1 MFYNQTSAVTLA
13 IDISKFLWLLH
24 FMIKYRAEKKRKAF
38 VVYHLWI
45 EFRVL
50 IEVSILE
57 LTVSFFTLSLCLL
70 RFTFP
75 VFILFVHFALYFAG
89 GSNEKL
95 KKESKTGMCCYTYSL
110 ISLFHFTHSLF
121 KLMMLT
127 FTQFLKLLRRPWGPT
142 ITRNFVP
149 ILFTFEKES

>member
-1 MFYNQTSAVTLA
+1 M
-13 IDISKFLWLLH
+13 
-24 FMIKYRAEKKRKAF
+24 
-38 VVYHLWI
+38 
-45 EFRVL
+45 
-50 IEVSILE
+50 
-57 LTVSFFTLSLCLL
+57 SFFTLSLFLL

-75 VFILFVHFALYFAG
+75 VFILFVHFALYFAS

-110 ISLFHFTHSLF
+110 ISLFHFNHSLF

-149 ILFTFEKES
+149 ILFTFEKGKLILIRYSYHFEHTRFLVIVTNISTK

>member
-1 MFYNQTSAVTLA
+1 M
-13 IDISKFLWLLH
+13 
-24 FMIKYRAEKKRKAF
+24 
-38 VVYHLWI
+38 
-45 EFRVL
+45 
-50 IEVSILE
+50 
-57 LTVSFFTLSLCLL
+57 SFFTLSLCLL

-89 GSNEKL
+89 GSKEKL

-110 ISLFHFTHSLF
+110 ISLFHFNHSLF

-149 ILFTFEKES
+149 ILFTLKKKVNTDKNFIPFRTQTRFLVIVTNISTK